1 MNGVYIPV
9 YIYIRIY
16 IYVEQCVCVCM
27 CIYIYSIDMHTFYLI
42 YHTSPCITEFIYII
56 YGLLFFVG
64 QVFLKR
70 WKRECKRAAAAD
82 EWSDSVGD
90 GFPPRE
96 TNAWWKVS
104 FWEILW
110 RVSELSHVKWQ
121 RKCRYSNI
129 PAFSRRLVTQLEMFR
144 PLEPRLLRL
153 SLIYHCWT
161 SCQVQQNARNHAWNT
176 SATLSTI
183 RITSCQGQG
192 LRQNVT
198 CDHHFSSTNVPN
210 VGKSVREKV
219 HSPDS
224 STAKYCHC
232 LCHDGIVSWRKITSF
247 GQHSHLYL
255 LWPRFSRNYL
265 KLNTPKNTSITCR
278 PHVLGTLVHLLT
290 SWQPLR
296 LR

>member
-1 MNGVYIPV
+1 MESTFQ
-9 YIYIRIY
+9 YIYISIRIY
-16 IYVEQCVCVCM
+16 IYVEQCVCVF
-27 CIYIYSIDMHTFYLI
+27 IYIYSIDMHTFYLI

-56 YGLLFFVG
+56 YGLQFFVG

-70 WKRECKRAAAAD
+70 WKNECKRAAAAD
-82 EWSDSVGD
+82 EWSDPVGD

-153 SLIYHCWT
+153 SLIYHCWI

-192 LRQNVT
+192 LRQMLPVT
-198 CDHHFSSTNVPN
+198 TILALQMCQMLANPS
-210 VGKSVREKV
+210 GEKYTALIPV
-219 HSPDS
+219 LP
-224 STAKYCHC
+224 STATVCAMMGSSVDAKSPASGNILICIFGH
-232 LCHDGIVSWRKITSF
+232 VSLEIIS
-247 GQHSHLYL
+247 S
-255 LWPRFSRNYL
+255 
-265 KLNTPKNTSITCR
+265 
-278 PHVLGTLVHLLT
+278 
-290 SWQPLR
+290 
-296 LR
+296 